1 MMSLLTVNV
10 RLALRSLNRNRLR
23 TLLTMLGI
31 IIGVAAVLTMV
42 ALGTGARASV
52 EDEVGSAGTNL
63 IFVSSGNYTRGGEG
77 VGISA
82 GLGSAKTLTSGD
94 VEAIASTVSGIRYM
108 SPGVSTRMFVVS
120 GDASAA
126 GTAVASAS
134 ATAKREFA
142 RVQGVSADFSQMY
155 GWTVVAGRAFTP
167 EDVQGT
173 TPRVVLG
180 RALADRLFGAGA
192 NPTGKA
198 VQLRDAG
205 FTVIGVI
212 TGDAEDHRE
221 VAFVPWTTLQRSLG
235 VAHLQT
241 ITIAANKAGEAS
253 RIAGDVTTV
262 LRKRHK
268 VIGSAQQTGYLAAQ
282 GGAGGTPDD
291 FTVKTQAAQALT
303 KGLYTPAAAFALA
316 NLPQLDQVTLEEM
329 SETLDRASDTMTAL
343 LASIAGVSLVVG
355 GIGIMNIMLVSVTE
369 RTREI
374 GLRMAT
380 GARTRAIA
388 LQFLTEAV
396 TLSMIGGFTGLV
408 LGLISSR
415 VVGWALGWP
424 TRVSP
429 GAVLLAVGIAATV
442 GLVFGSYPARR
453 AARLDPIEALRTE

>member
-1 MMSLLTVNV
+1 MSLLTVNI
-10 RLALRSLNRNRLR
+10 RLALRSLNRNRMR

-31 IIGVAAVLTMV
+31 VIGVAAVLTMV

-63 IFVSSGNYTRGGEG
+63 IFVSAGNYTRGGES
-77 VGISA
+77 VGIAA
-82 GLGSAKTLTSGD
+82 GLGGAKTLTPGD
-94 VEAIASTVSGIRYM
+94 AAAISASVSGIHYM
-108 SPGVSTRMFVVS
+108 SPGVSTRAFIAN
-120 GDASAA
+120 GD
-126 GTAVASAS
+126 
-134 ATAKREFA
+134 KREFA
-142 RVQGVSADFSQMY
+142 RVQGVSADFSEMY
-155 GWTVVAGRAFTP
+155 AWNLVSGHALKE
-167 EDVQGT
+167 EDVRGGAAQ
-173 TPRVVLG
+173 VVLG
-180 RALADRLFGAGA
+180 RDLADRLFGGASGGA
-192 NPTGKA
+192 NATGKT
-198 VQLRDAG
+198 VQLRDTTY
-205 FTVIGVI
+205 TVAGVI
-212 TGDAEDHRE
+212 TGDADDHRD

-235 VAHLQT
+235 IAHLQT
-241 ITIAANKAGEAS
+241 ITIAAAKAGEAS
-253 RIAGDVTTV
+253 RIGTDITEL

-268 VIGSAQQTGYLAAQ
+268 VVASSQQTGYLAAQ

-374 GLRMAT
+374 GLRLAT

-396 TLSMIGGFTGLV
+396 TLSMIGGLAGLV

-415 VVGWALGWP
+415 LVGWTLGWP

-429 GAVLLAVGIAATV
+429 GAILLAVGIAATV